1 MDAFRKCVIPSCLA
15 LLIAPVSG
23 LAGPPQTPNAQ
34 EILID
39 KLLVEIQLAL
49 ANAQK
54 QLATEGMPHLE
65 SVTLDLITEAKREV
79 GGKINL
85 YIVSFGKKWE
95 RDRSQ
100 EVEITL
106 KPPSPSLPLPVG
118 KGPSVSDQLVSAI
131 VNAARG
137 VQNARKD
144 KDVPLVTTSLKVVL
158 NFVVKGDVSGGV
170 SFEIAPITVDLS
182 GDLTNQAIQKI
193 TVVYKNPEDKPRK

>member
-1 MDAFRKCVIPSCLA
+1 MYAFRNCVLPICLA
-15 LLIAPVSG
+15 IVSAPFNG
-23 LAGPPQTPNAQ
+23 LAESPQTPSAQ

-39 KLLVEIQLAL
+39 KLLSEIQLAL

-54 QLATEGMPHLE
+54 QLAAENMPHLE
-65 SVTLDLITEAKREV
+65 SVTLDLVTEAKRDA

-106 KPPSPSLPLPVG
+106 KPPSATLPLPVG

-131 VNAARG
+131 VSAARG
-137 VQNARKD
+137 VQNARKN
-144 KDVPLVTTSLKVVL
+144 KDVPLVTTGLKVVL
-158 NFVVKGDVSGGV
+158 NFVVKGDLSGGV
-170 SFEIAPITVDLS
+170 KFEIAPITVDLS
-182 GDLTNQAIQKI
+182 GDLTN
-193 TVVYKNPEDKPRK
+193 